1 MTVWA
6 SAPDPDPTA
15 DETATGLDS
24 APPTDE
30 SEPRP
35 AHHEPP
41 SARPTRSN
49 RSAVAEQQAM
59 DAFFGP
65 EPTAIDESWAR
76 DEPADDDSVV
86 KPEHLEPDLDSA
98 WDEGFLEQSIHE
110 RPIYPESFVSEDGAE
125 ESIDPTYTDLPVD
138 GAESTGK
145 SLDAV
150 AAETRAALA
159 ALLEEAP
166 PDVGPIRGSDS
177 DDATPATSSEAPSQ
191 DDIDD
196 PEAALQIDAGVE
208 LRDERL
214 DETADYSGFEIAP
227 PAPDDP
233 QMPTADARD
242 TTPWPQLS
250 EPPALVSEADF
261 EPLLQ
266 RFRRLGEGRAVS
278 LVCLGET
285 GRGAS
290 LAIGFGLTDELQ
302 SRGIKVLVV
311 DMLLEE
317 PAIDRLLGLS
327 PRPGLLDILAEQATL
342 DEGARGI
349 TGLGT
354 LRALTVGHLDDLA
367 DRRRTNELINGWSMQ
382 QLLDDAGTDYDATV
396 IIGGTLDDA
405 RRLSLVLQQ
414 TDGIVIGTE
423 QIVGEPAGSGL
434 DANLAGLPA
443 EVLALISVDA
453 AFAANDVATSGA
465 PSM

>member
-1 MTVWA
+1 
-6 SAPDPDPTA
+6 
-15 DETATGLDS
+15 
-24 APPTDE
+24 
-30 SEPRP
+30 
-35 AHHEPP
+35 
-41 SARPTRSN
+41 
-49 RSAVAEQQAM
+49 M

-65 EPTAIDESWAR
+65 EPAAIDESWAR
-76 DEPADDDSVV
+76 DEPVEDDSVV
-86 KPEHLEPDLDSA
+86 KPEHLEPHLDTA
-98 WDEGFLEQSIHE
+98 WDEGFLDQSIHE

-125 ESIDPTYTDLPVD
+125 ETIDPAFTDFTID
-138 GAESTGK
+138 AAESPGK

-177 DDATPATSSEAPSQ
+177 DDATPATVGEALSQ

-196 PEAALQIDAGVE
+196 PAAGWQIDAGVE
-208 LRDERL
+208 HRDEQR
-214 DETADYSGFEIAP
+214 DETADDSGFEIAP

-233 QMPTADARD
+233 EMPDADALD
-242 TTPWPQLS
+242 TTPPAEPS

-266 RFRRLGEGRAVS
+266 RLRQSREGRAVS
-278 LVCLGET
+278 VVCLGEA
-285 GRGAS
+285 GRDAS

-302 SRGIKVLVV
+302 SRGIRVLVV
-311 DMLLEE
+311 DMLLED

-342 DEGARGI
+342 DEAARGI

-354 LRALTVGHLDDLA
+354 MRALTVGHQDDLA

-382 QLLDDAGTDYDATV
+382 QLLNDAGTDYDATV

-405 RRLSLVLQQ
+405 RRLNLALQQ

-423 QIVGEPAGSGL
+423 KIVGEPAGPGL
-434 DANLAGLPA
+434 DAHLAGLPA

-453 AFAANDVATSGA
+453 AFAADGVATSGA
-465 PSM
+465 SSM